1 MSMVKVLCLSYDKA
15 MAEARRIALK
25 KAGYEVLSLT
35 VIEQA
40 RAAIRRERMDVVVVG
55 HHFTDAET
63 DELLDEAKRIW
74 GAGVVVVT
82 GMGAEP
88 DQRADVSVTIL
99 HGVNALVRAVETA
112 VEKMVAA

>member
-15 MAEARRIALK
+15 MAEERRIALK
-25 KAGYEVLSLT
+25 KAGYEVLALT
-35 VIEQA
+35 VVEQA
-40 RAAIRRERMDVVVVG
+40 RAAVRRERMDVVVVG

-63 DELLDEAKRIW
+63 DQLLDEAKKIW
-74 GAGVVVVT
+74 GASVVVVT

-88 DQRADVSVTIL
+88 DPRADISVSIL

-112 VEKMVAA
+112 VSRMVAA